1 MTMTIRSAN
10 RCRMYPNK
18 TQITSALKTLGSCRY
33 VYNLYLDTWNTCY
46 KYTGTGLSYN
56 ECCKSL
62 TDLKKAVLWLKEA
75 DSTALQSSL
84 RYLSDA
90 FQAYFDGIS
99 DHPVFHRK
107 GKKDSYTCKNNND
120 SIRILDQK
128 HIQLPKLG
136 RVKVHG
142 LRKMNGKIL
151 SAAMTLEPD
160 GKWYVSLQYESEED
174 RTLPQTGNT
183 VGIDLGLHDFAVL
196 SDGEKIP
203 NPKNLKK
210 LENKLEKEQRI
221 LSRRE
226 KANISRYIEKNG
238 KRFPVYKRPLHE
250 CKNYMKQKRKVASIH
265 AKIRNC
271 RRDFEH
277 KLSAEIIK
285 NHDVICLE
293 DLNIKGMM
301 KNHRLAK
308 AVGDASFSEFS
319 HMLAYKGE
327 WYGREVIHIGR
338 YYPSSQICSVCGTV
352 VPVTKDLCIRKWE
365 CPHCGSHHDRDIN
378 AAKNIEKEGMSLL
391 LLNT

>member
-1 MTMTIRSAN
+1 MTMTIRSGN
-10 RCRMYPNK
+10 RCRMFPNK

-33 VYNLYLDTWNTCY
+33 VYNLYLDTWNTCL
-46 KYTGTGLSYN
+46 KHTGKGLSYN

-62 TDLKKAVLWLKEA
+62 TDLKKAVPWMKEA
-75 DSTALQSSL
+75 ESTALQSSL

-90 FQAYFDGIS
+90 FRAYFEGVR
-99 DHPVFHRK
+99 DHPVFPRR
-107 GKKDSYTCKNNND
+107 GRKDSYTYRNNNG
-120 SIRILDQK
+120 SIRILDSK

-151 SAAMTLEPD
+151 SVTVTPEAD
-160 GKWYVSLQYESEED
+160 GKWYVSLLYESNED
-174 RTLPQTGNT
+174 RTLPGTGKT

-196 SDGEKIP
+196 SDGTKIP

-210 LENKLEKEQRI
+210 PEKKLQKEQRI

-226 KANISRYIEKNG
+226 KANILRCTQKDG
-238 KRFPVYKRPLHE
+238 KRIPVCKRPLHT
-250 CKNYMKQKRKVASIH
+250 CKNYMKQKRRVASIH

-271 RRDFEH
+271 RKDFEH
-277 KLSAEIIK
+277 QLSAEIIK

-308 AVGDASFSEFS
+308 AVTDASFSAFS

-327 WYGREVIHIGR
+327 WYGRDAVYIGR
-338 YYPSSQICSVCGTV
+338 YYPSSQICSVCKTAV
-352 VPVTKDLCIRKWE
+352 SVTKDLRIREWE
-365 CPHCGSHHDRDIN
+365 CPHCKAVHDRDVN
-378 AAKNIEKEGMSLL
+378 AAKNILKEGLR